1 MRKFLIRVLINAVA
15 IAAAALLIPGIQ
27 IANNDIAT
35 LLLLGLIFGLV
46 NSMLK
51 PILILLTC
59 PAVILTL
66 GLFVLVING
75 LLLLI
80 TESLAGERLIID
92 GGIMTAIW
100 GGLVMGLVSMALE
113 SLLQLNDDEED
124 AQPPGVVIIREK
136 QKLD

>member
-1 MRKFLIRVLINAVA
+1 M
-15 IAAAALLIPGIQ
+15 
-27 IANNDIAT
+27 
-35 LLLLGLIFGLV
+35 
-46 NSMLK
+46 
-51 PILILLTC
+51 
-59 PAVILTL
+59 
-66 GLFVLVING
+66 LVING